1 MSNQHAAALPRETE
15 WAGLWGRLSARFGR
29 RSPDPELT
37 VALDIGTSKIAVLV
51 ARRDDDGELT
61 LEGFGTARSR
71 GLKAGKVV
79 NIEQT
84 VESIHRA
91 VSEAESMADCSIAGV
106 NVSIA
111 SSHVRSLNASGA
123 IPVRESEITPAV
135 VERVIDA
142 ASAVKLNDDQR
153 ILHVLPQEYAIDDQ
167 YGIRTPLSMSG
178 VRLDAKVHLVLVGAS
193 AWHNLVRCVQR
204 CGLRVEHLVLE
215 QLASGNAVLMP
226 DEAELGVCLIDIGGG
241 TSDLAVHHHGGI
253 RHTATIPIAGDHV
266 NRDIAVACSTRVED
280 AEQIKI
286 AHGSAAHAPDGED
299 RAIEVP
305 GLGGRPPAQLQSTVL
320 VDIIRARYG
329 ELFELVNDELRRS
342 GWYDCIEGAGLVL
355 TGGGAMLAG
364 LDQLAEE
371 IFNRPVRVGGA
382 HGVRCRDERFAKPLY
397 ATGIGLLTYRDE
409 ARPGPQA
416 GAQGSWLRAL
426 REWI

>member
-61 LEGFGTARSR
+61 LEGFGSARSR

-167 YGIRTPLSMSG
+167 YGILAPLGMSG

-226 DEAELGVCLIDIGGG
+226 DEADLGVCLIDIGGG

-286 AHGSAAHAPDGED
+286 EHGSAAHAPDGED

-355 TGGGAMLAG
+355 TGGGAMLPG

-397 ATGIGLLTYRDE
+397 ATGIGLLTYRDA

>member
-1 MSNQHAAALPRETE
+1 MIA
-15 WAGLWGRLSARFGR
+15 
-29 RSPDPELT
+29 
-37 VALDIGTSKIAVLV
+37 VTSKQ
-51 ARRDDDGELT
+51 
-61 LEGFGTARSR
+61 SR
-71 GLKAGKVV
+71 
-79 NIEQT
+79 I
-84 VESIHRA
+84 SSFISRA
-91 VSEAESMADCSIAGV
+91 VKRSLTTIRED
-106 NVSIA
+106 

>member
-1 MSNQHAAALPRETE
+1 MSNQRAAALPRQPEQ
-15 WAGLWGRLSARFGR
+15 AGLWDRLSARFGR
-29 RSPDPELT
+29 RGPEPEQT
-37 VALDIGTSKIAVLV
+37 VALDIGTSKIAALV
-51 ARRDDDGELT
+51 ARRDEDGGLT
-61 LEGFGTARSR
+61 LEGFGSARSH

-84 VESIHRA
+84 VEAVHRA
-91 VSEAESMADCSIAGV
+91 VSEAESMADCSIRSV

-111 SSHVRSLNASGA
+111 SSHIRSLNADGA

-135 VERVIDA
+135 IERVIDA
-142 ASAVKLNDDQR
+142 ASAVKLGDDQR

-167 YGIRTPLSMSG
+167 SGIRTPLGMSG
-178 VRLDAKVHLVLVGAS
+178 VRLNARVHLVLVGAG

-204 CGLRVEHLVLE
+204 CGLRVEHVVLE
-215 QLASGNAVLMP
+215 QLASSNAVLMP
-226 DEAELGVCLIDIGGG
+226 DERDLGVCLIDIGGG

-286 AHGSAAHAPDGED
+286 EHGSAAHAPDGEE

-416 GAQGSWLRAL
+416 GVQGSWLRAL

>member
-1 MSNQHAAALPRETE
+1 MSNQHAAALPRESE
-15 WAGLWGRLSARFGR
+15 LAGLWDRLSARFGR
-29 RSPDPELT
+29 RSPDPEQT

-51 ARRDDDGELT
+51 ARRDDDGELA
-61 LEGFGTARSR
+61 LEGFGSARSR

-111 SSHVRSLNASGA
+111 SSHVRSLNAGGA

-142 ASAVKLNDDQR
+142 ASAVKLSDDQR

-167 YGIRTPLSMSG
+167 YGIRAPLGMSG

-215 QLASGNAVLMP
+215 QLASSNAVLMP
-226 DEAELGVCLIDIGGG
+226 DETDLGVCLIDIGGG
-241 TSDLAVHHHGGI
+241 TSDLAVHHRGGI

-266 NRDIAVACSTRVED
+266 NRDIAVACSTRVDD

-286 AHGSAAHAPDGED
+286 EHGSAAHAPDGED

-342 GWYDCIEGAGLVL
+342 GYYDCIEGAGLVL
-355 TGGGAMLAG
+355 TGGGAMLDG

-382 HGVRCRDERFAKPLY
+382 HGVRCRDERFSKPLY

-409 ARPGPQA
+409 ARPGPQP
-416 GAQGSWLRAL
+416 GARGSWLRAL

>member
-1 MSNQHAAALPRETE
+1 MSNQHAAALPRATE
-15 WAGLWGRLSARFGR
+15 WAGLWGWLSARFGR

-61 LEGFGTARSR
+61 LEGFGSARSR

-91 VSEAESMADCSIAGV
+91 VSEAESMADCSIASV

-142 ASAVKLNDDQR
+142 ASAVKLTDDQR

-167 YGIRTPLSMSG
+167 YGIVAPLGMSG

-226 DEAELGVCLIDIGGG
+226 DETDLGVCLIDIGGG

-286 AHGSAAHAPDGED
+286 EHGSAAHAPDGEE

-355 TGGGAMLAG
+355 TGGGAMLDG

-416 GAQGSWLRAL
+416 GVQGSWLRAL

>member
-1 MSNQHAAALPRETE
+1 MSNQHAAALPREPE
-15 WAGLWGRLSARFGR
+15 LSGLWGRLSARFGR
-29 RSPDPELT
+29 RSPDPEQT

-51 ARRDDDGELT
+51 ARRDDDGELA
-61 LEGFGTARSR
+61 LEGFGSARSR

-91 VSEAESMADCSIAGV
+91 VSEAESMADCSIGGV

-111 SSHVRSLNASGA
+111 SSHVRSLNAGGA

-142 ASAVKLNDDQR
+142 ASAVKLTDDQR

-167 YGIRTPLSMSG
+167 YGIRAPLGMSG

-215 QLASGNAVLMP
+215 QLASSNAVLMP
-226 DEAELGVCLIDIGGG
+226 DETDLGVCLIDIGGG
-241 TSDLAVHHHGGI
+241 TSDLAVHHRGGI

-266 NRDIAVACSTRVED
+266 NRDIAVACSTRVDD

-286 AHGSAAHAPDGED
+286 EHGSAAHAPDGED

-342 GWYDCIEGAGLVL
+342 GYYDCIEGAGLVL
-355 TGGGAMLAG
+355 TGGGAMLDG

-382 HGVRCRDERFAKPLY
+382 HGVRCRDERFSKPLY

-409 ARPGPQA
+409 ARPGPQP
-416 GAQGSWLRAL
+416 GARGSWLRAL

>member
-1 MSNQHAAALPRETE
+1 MSNQHAAALPRATE

-61 LEGFGTARSR
+61 LEGFGSARSR

-91 VSEAESMADCSIAGV
+91 VSEAESMADCSIASV

-111 SSHVRSLNASGA
+111 SSHVRSLNAGGA

-167 YGIRTPLSMSG
+167 YGIVAPLGMSG

-226 DEAELGVCLIDIGGG
+226 DETDLGVCLIDIGGG

-286 AHGSAAHAPDGED
+286 EHGSAAHAPDGED

-355 TGGGAMLAG
+355 TGGGAMLDG

>member
-1 MSNQHAAALPRETE
+1 MSNQRAAALPRQPEL
-15 WAGLWGRLSARFGR
+15 AGLWDRLSARFGR
-29 RSPDPELT
+29 RGPEPEQT
-37 VALDIGTSKIAVLV
+37 VALDIGTSKIAALV
-51 ARRDDDGELT
+51 ARRDEDGGLT
-61 LEGFGTARSR
+61 LEGFGSARSH

-84 VESIHRA
+84 VEAVHRA
-91 VSEAESMADCSIAGV
+91 VSEAESMADCSIRSV

-111 SSHVRSLNASGA
+111 SSHIRSLNADGA

-135 VERVIDA
+135 IERVIDA
-142 ASAVKLNDDQR
+142 ASAVKLGDDQR

-167 YGIRTPLSMSG
+167 SGIRTPLGMSG
-178 VRLDAKVHLVLVGAS
+178 VRLNARVHLVLVGAG

-226 DEAELGVCLIDIGGG
+226 DETDLGVCLIDIGGG

-286 AHGSAAHAPDGED
+286 EHGSAAHAPDGEE

-355 TGGGAMLAG
+355 TGGGAMLDG

-416 GAQGSWLRAL
+416 GVQGSWLRAL

>member
-1 MSNQHAAALPRETE
+1 MSNQHAAALPREPE
-15 WAGLWGRLSARFGR
+15 LAGLWGRLSAHFGR
-29 RSPDPELT
+29 RSPDPEQT

-51 ARRDDDGELT
+51 ARRDDDGELA
-61 LEGFGTARSR
+61 LEGFGSARSR

-91 VSEAESMADCSIAGV
+91 VSEAESMADCSIGGV

-111 SSHVRSLNASGA
+111 SSHVRSLNAGGA

-142 ASAVKLNDDQR
+142 ASAVKLSDDQR

-167 YGIRTPLSMSG
+167 YGIRAPLGMSG

-215 QLASGNAVLMP
+215 QLASSNAVLMP
-226 DEAELGVCLIDIGGG
+226 DETDLGVCLIDIGGG
-241 TSDLAVHHHGGI
+241 TSDLAVHHRGGI

-266 NRDIAVACSTRVED
+266 NRDIAVACSTRVDD

-286 AHGSAAHAPDGED
+286 EHGSAAHAADGED
-299 RAIEVP
+299 RVIEVP

-342 GWYDCIEGAGLVL
+342 GYYDCIEGAGLVL
-355 TGGGAMLAG
+355 TGGGAMLDG

-382 HGVRCRDERFAKPLY
+382 HGVRCRDERFSKPLY

-409 ARPGPQA
+409 ARPGPQP
-416 GAQGSWLRAL
+416 GVRGSWLRAL